1 MKIYGSIIL
10 IVLLSLSGRD
20 MHAQSHHTL
29 NVGVL
34 LPFYTDTSST
44 IAQKQVS
51 QAALDYYAGLLLAA
65 EDLNKWNISVNIR
78 VWDQQKMEESDL
90 IKLPKSDEFQS
101 LDVFIGPIAQK
112 PVDLI
117 STNLQHTDFLW
128 VSPLTNLRLPKTV
141 QNVNFFGHDSIRVK
155 GLVHQLKLDFPNHTF
170 YLISDNKKSNILKYY
185 KKELKNAKI
194 GFTEH
199 QINGSRISPKIT
211 TKKESILLLNVSTPS
226 FSRLAQFST
235 ISRKAD
241 SYIVGD
247 MDWYDD
253 LVPAEEIDETKII
266 YPSMNHID
274 GQDSAALEF
283 TRRFIQKER
292 AEPSKFAFQAYDQ
305 LFFVGAHYASIGRIN
320 IESLP
325 KAGYKGLINTYLFK
339 KTTTNTFTNQ
349 GIRIIKS
356 EKIELAPLENNDD
369 AK

>member
-1 MKIYGSIIL
+1 MKIYGRIIL
-10 IVLLSLSGRD
+10 LVCLSIFRMD
-20 MHAQSHHTL
+20 IHAQTPIKL

-34 LPFYTDTSST
+34 LPFYSDTSST

-65 EDLNKWNISVNIR
+65 EDLNEWNVSVNFR
-78 VWDQQKMEESDL
+78 VWDIQKMDDSEL
-90 IKLPKSDEFQS
+90 IKLPKSTEFQS
-101 LDVFIGPIAQK
+101 LDIFIGPFAQK

-117 STNLQHTDFLW
+117 ATNLQHTRFLW
-128 VSPLTNLRLPKTV
+128 VSPLTTLKLPKSV
-141 QNVNFFGHDSIRVK
+141 QNLNFFGHDSIRIK

-170 YLISDNKKSNILKYY
+170 YLITDSKKSNILKYY

-199 QINGSRISPKIT
+199 QITGSRISPKIT
-211 TKKESILLLNVSTPS
+211 TKSESIILLNVGTSS

-235 ISRKAD
+235 VSRKAD

-266 YPSMNHID
+266 YPSMNYID
-274 GQDSAALEF
+274 GQDSAALRF
-283 TRRFIQKER
+283 ANNFIQRER

-305 LFFVGAHYASIGRIN
+305 LFFLGAHFASTGKIN

-325 KAGYKGLINTYLFK
+325 KAGYQGLINTYLFK
-339 KTTTNTFTNQ
+339 KTATNTFINQ
-349 GIRIIKS
+349 GIRIINS
-356 EKIELAPLENNDD
+356 EKIELAPLETNEHS
-369 AK
+369 K

>member
-1 MKIYGSIIL
+1 MKIYGRIIL
-10 IVLLSLSGRD
+10 LVCLSISRLD
-20 MHAQSHHTL
+20 IHAQSPLTL

-34 LPFYTDTSST
+34 LPFYSDTSST

-51 QAALDYYAGLLLAA
+51 QAALDYYSGLRLAA
-65 EDLNKWNISVNIR
+65 ADLNKWNISVNFR
-78 VWDQQKMEESDL
+78 VWDLQMMEDSDL

-101 LDVFIGPIAQK
+101 LDIFIGPIAQK

-117 STNLQHTDFLW
+117 STNLQHTRFLW

-141 QNVNFFGHDSIRVK
+141 QNVNFFGHDSIRIK
-155 GLVHQLKLDFPNHTF
+155 GLIHQLKLDFPNHTF

-199 QINGSRISPKIT
+199 QITGSRISPKIT
-211 TKKESILLLNVSTPS
+211 TKNESIILLNVGTSS

-235 ISRKAD
+235 VSRKAD

-283 TRRFIQKER
+283 THKFIQVER

-305 LFFVGAHYASIGRIN
+305 LFFLGAHFASTGHIT
-320 IESLP
+320 IENLP
-325 KAGYKGLINTYLFK
+325 KAAYTGLINTYLFK
-339 KTTTNTFTNQ
+339 KTTSNTFANQ

-369 AK
+369 SK